1 MTQKNKEAIRKAL
14 HDALESALEMAAEH
28 KEKVKTGRYKSR
40 RALERAVSSLE
51 INLIGCRNIF
61 ELL

>member
-1 MTQKNKEAIRKAL
+1 MR
-14 HDALESALEMAAEH
+14 DALESTLEMATEH
-28 KEKVKTGRYKSR
+28 KEKVKAGRYKSR
-40 RALERAVSSLE
+40 RVLEHAVRGLE